1 MSSLRPRITLA
12 YAQTLDGRIATRGGS
27 SQWIGGARS
36 LEFAHRLRAGHDAIM
51 VGIGTVL
58 TDNPRLTVRLVPG
71 RDPLRVVVDSQL
83 RIPLHAAMIA
93 EGTASGTLIATTM
106 QAPPLRIAAL
116 CELGAMVVV
125 VPSAAGRVDLV
136 ALLRVLHERD
146 VRSVMVEGGAALITS
161 LLRAQL
167 VDEVAVTIAPKIL
180 GTGIEAVGDLN
191 IAELALAVQL
201 HDMHV
206 EAYEPDIVVR
216 GRIPS
221 RGTLHG

>member
-1 MSSLRPRITLA
+1 MSTAGPRVTLA

-36 LEFAHRLRAGHDAIM
+36 LEFAHRMRSEHDAIM

-58 TDNPRLTVRLVPG
+58 ADNPRLTVRLVPG
-71 RDPLRVVVDSQL
+71 DDPLRVVVDSRL
-83 RIPLHAAMIA
+83 RIPLHAAMLTGGA
-93 EGTASGTLIATTM
+93 ASGTLIATTM
-106 QAPPLRIAAL
+106 VAPPSRIAAL
-116 CELGAMVVV
+116 RELGAMVVV
-125 VPSAAGRVDLV
+125 VPSVAGRVDLV
-136 ALLRVLHERD
+136 ALLRALHERN

-191 IAELALAVQL
+191 IAELARAVQL
-201 HDMHV
+201 LDMHV
-206 EAYEPDIVVR
+206 ELHDPDIVIR
-216 GRIPS
+216 GRMGA
-221 RGTLHG
+221 RGTPDG